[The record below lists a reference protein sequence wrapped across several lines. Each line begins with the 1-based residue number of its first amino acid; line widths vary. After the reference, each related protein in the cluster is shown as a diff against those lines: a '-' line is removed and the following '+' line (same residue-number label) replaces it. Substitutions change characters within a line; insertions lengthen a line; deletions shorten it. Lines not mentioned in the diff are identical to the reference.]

1 MFPEELSPGE
11 IVDDDSF
18 DDPKKHEVASPGSS
32 LSFSPSSRTAGGT
45 GSALGTLM
53 AEMDEE
59 EGDEEDED
67 DILSP
72 LPCTATPPT
81 FHHSQQEEKRENH
94 ANSLKSDMSP
104 PGGAGGTHK
113 GKHRR
118 SSSSTTGKPE
128 KKSSAKTEK
137 KSKEPA
143 KKDGGD
149 LVGGGGVVEKT
160 DHKSLSSGT
169 SGCVEENPCDLKGHK
184 APNGEHLSVLLELQK
199 KLVTMQDRGLLQQ
212 VVNVIEETGLY
223 KIGDSTFD
231 FDLCM
236 LDSPTVQKLKAFLD
250 SAT

>member
-53 AEMDEE
+53 AEMD
-59 EGDEEDED
+59 DEEDED

-149 LVGGGGVVEKT
+149 LVGGGGGVVEKT